1 MSQLPFP
8 FGGGAHFQPTHH
20 QTVHNSM
27 PPSNPAAPSS
37 IPQTQQAFMQN
48 SQLPGIDMATVLQGI
63 TPEQLAYIGRL
74 YQSGQIPLPPAQNS
88 PATQSVPNTQAAM
101 SENVETPSAGRQEV
115 YPMVIGQSNAN
126 GEHTKQE
133 QRGFLHPPPTA
144 PRKRSGSVHMRPD
157 NNGVDKR
164 TKRHQSP
171 PRQPQGYDRR
181 RPEPRAG
188 KSTSVLYPC
197 ELLLTSKR
205 RPDIFSC
212 PIHSPS
218 SQSETG
224 RCQGIYP

>member
-20 QTVHNSM
+20 QTVHNNM

-37 IPQTQQAFMQN
+37 IPQTQQAFIQN

-63 TPEQLAYIGRL
+63 TPEQLAYIGQL
-74 YQSGQIPLPPAQNS
+74 YQSGHIPLPPAQNV
-88 PATQSVPNTQAAM
+88 PATQPVPNTRAAM
-101 SENVETPSAGRQEV
+101 NENVETPSAGRQEV
-115 YPMVIGQSNAN
+115 YPTATGQSNAN

-144 PRKRSGSVHMRPD
+144 PRKRSGGVHMRPD
-157 NNGVDKR
+157 NSGVDKR
-164 TKRHQSP
+164 TKRHQS

-188 KSTSVLYPC
+188 KPTSMLFSC

-212 PIHSPS
+212 PIHFPS